1 MISFVSY
8 IWILI
13 TALVAVTCAFSLLQP
28 FWIIHPDG
36 IHSFGIYVYC
46 KGSELVGASSDLTNR
61 MCSFY
66 GGQLSVVSI
75 PSGAW
80 QATFLLFSTGC
91 AILLASLI
99 LGMAAMFMTDRWL
112 RKLSCT
118 MTYLQTSA
126 VLILTSAL
134 LVYPLGMTSPF
145 FRYYCGPTA
154 EVYNAGQCS
163 MGWSY
168 MLAVMGT
175 ALSIFCPIL
184 WNLRDFKSE
193 HDDYPFNL

>member
-1 MISFVSY
+1 MISFVFY

-13 TALVAVTCAFSLLQP
+13 TALVAASCAFSLLQP
-28 FWIIHPDG
+28 FWILHPDG
-36 IHSFGIYVYC
+36 IHSFGVYIYC
-46 KGSELVGASSDLTNR
+46 KGSELGDAGSLLTTR

-66 GGQLSVVSI
+66 GGQLSVVNI

-91 AILLASLI
+91 AILLASLV
-99 LGMAAMFMTDRWL
+99 LGLAGMFMATRWL
-112 RKLSCT
+112 RRLSCA
-118 MTYLQTSA
+118 MTYIQTSA

-134 LVYPLGMTSPF
+134 IAYPLGMTSPF

-168 MLAVMGT
+168 MLAIMGT

>member
-13 TALVAVTCAFSLLQP
+13 TALVAATCAFSLLQP

-36 IHSFGIYVYC
+36 IHSFGVYVYC
-46 KGSELVGASSDLTNR
+46 KGGDFGDVNGQLTKQ

-66 GGQLSVVSI
+66 GGHLSVVNI

-91 AILLASLI
+91 AILLASLVM
-99 LGMAAMFMTDRWL
+99 GMATMFLTIRWL
-112 RKLSCT
+112 QKLSNT

-134 LVYPLGMTSPF
+134 LTYPLGMNSPF
-145 FRYYCGPTA
+145 FHYYCGPRA

-168 MLAVMGT
+168 MLAMMGT

-193 HDDYPFNL
+193 QDDYPFNL